1 MTTNTITP
9 PAAEAVTTVKRFFA
23 AWEAGDASELTALV
37 DADVVLGPI
46 LGLLYE
52 RTVYRGA
59 GGVAQAFAETAAR
72 WESLT
77 IAVGD
82 ACLEDDAVTAD
93 VHLAYAK
100 HGMSCNVPIT
110 VVCRMRDGR
119 VASME
124 DAD

>member
-9 PAAEAVTTVKRFFA
+9 PAAEAVTTVKRFFV
-23 AWEAGDASELTALV
+23 AWEAGDASELTELV
-37 DADVVLGPI
+37 DANVVLGPI

-52 RTVYRGA
+52 CTVYRGSA
-59 GGVAQAFAETAAR
+59 GVAQAFAETAAR
-72 WESLT
+72 WDRLAIT
-77 IAVGD
+77 VHQTR
-82 ACLEDDAVTAD
+82 LEDDAVTAD

-100 HGMSCNVPIT
+100 HGMTCDVPIT

-124 DAD
+124 DA

>member
-1 MTTNTITP
+1 MTTKTITP

-23 AWEAGDASELTALV
+23 AWEAGDASELSTLV

-59 GGVAQAFAETAAR
+59 DGVAQAFAETAAR
-72 WESLT
+72 WDRLAIT
-77 IAVGD
+77 VQD
-82 ACLEDDAVTAD
+82 AHLAGDAVTAD
-93 VHLAYAK
+93 VHLGYVK
-100 HGMSCNVPIT
+100 HGMSCDVAIS
-110 VVCRMRDGR
+110 VACRMCDGR

-124 DAD
+124 DV